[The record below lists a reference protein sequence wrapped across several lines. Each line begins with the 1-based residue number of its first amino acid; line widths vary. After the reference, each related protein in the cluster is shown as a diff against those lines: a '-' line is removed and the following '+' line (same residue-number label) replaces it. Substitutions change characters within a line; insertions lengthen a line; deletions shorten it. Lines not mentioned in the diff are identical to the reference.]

1 MLLVHDTRVA
11 CAKPPVALA
20 IGNFDGVH
28 RGHRYLLE
36 RVVERA
42 RALGGSSVALTFEP
56 HPSRVLA
63 PERASARLVSLD
75 RKIEL
80 LAETG
85 LDVTVAQRFDEPFS
99 RLDPRAFVQGVV
111 LALGA
116 RAVFVGADFR
126 FGHHRAGDA
135 SGLKA
140 LGAELGFEV
149 HALDAVEDRGQAI
162 SSSRV
167 RAALRQG
174 DLEEASRL
182 LGRLPDLDG
191 LVVHGDH
198 RASGL
203 GFPTANLRT
212 PTEALPGD
220 GVYAV
225 EVQLRGESPRWWP
238 AVANLGVR
246 PTFNAGRSVEVHLLG
261 APGDLYGRTLR
272 VRFVARLR
280 DEKRFEGPEALR
292 AQLAQDV
299 TRARELLEREGDQ

>member
-1 MLLVHDTRVA
+1 M
-11 CAKPPVALA
+11 A

-36 RVVERA
+36 RVVAAA
-42 RALGGSSVALTFEP
+42 RSFGGSAVALTFEP

-63 PERASARLVSLD
+63 PSRASPRLVSLD
-75 RKIEL
+75 RKVEL
-80 LAETG
+80 LAEAG
-85 LDVTVAQRFDEPFS
+85 IDVTVVQRFDEAFS
-99 RLDPRAFVQGVV
+99 RLDPRGFVQGVV

-126 FGHHRAGDA
+126 FGHDRAGDGA
-135 SGLKA
+135 ALQA

-149 HALDAVEDRGQAI
+149 HALDPVEDRGRAI

-167 RAALRQG
+167 RTALAQG
-174 DLEEASRL
+174 DLDEASRL

-203 GFPTANLRT
+203 GFPTANLQT

-225 EVQLRGESPRWWP
+225 EVQLQGEPARWLS
-238 AVANLGVR
+238 AVGNLGVR
-246 PTFNAGRSVEVHLLG
+246 PTFDAGRAVEVHLLDTR
-261 APGDLYGRTLR
+261 AELYGRTLR

-280 DEKRFEGPEALR
+280 DERRFDGPDALR

-299 TRARELLEREGDQ
+299 ARARELLQREGRP